1 MMIKDNQCPS
11 VTCLLPC
18 PGPLDSH
25 PLLFSHSLPRNP
37 ATRNYL
43 KHSTQYAR
51 LHSEAFRIKCRLLS
65 FACKSFQGLC
75 QTYHFIFISECSL
88 LTIPEELTV
97 PQTGH
102 LLSSLVLLCYFL
114 CPEAKEYRFWSQ
126 EYFYLNIG

>member
-1 MMIKDNQCPS
+1 MMMKDHQFLS
-11 VTCLLPC
+11 ATCLFLC

-25 PLLFSHSLPRNP
+25 PLLFSHSLPLNP

-75 QTYHFIFISECSL
+75 QMYHCTFISECSL
-88 LTIPEELTV
+88 LTTPEELTV

-102 LLSSLVLLCYFL
+102 LLSSLVLLCCFL
-114 CPEAKEYRFWSQ
+114 CPEAKEYRFGVR
-126 EYFYLNIG
+126 NIFI